1 MVLYVT
7 IDYGIQ
13 DSFIILFEI
22 IERIQIRMNHLVV
35 VVAQVVKPSDLCLQ
49 LRQEGEEVSTSS
61 DNSESDS
68 DDDGA
73 EGGADRMQCQ
83 TS

>member
-1 MVLYVT
+1 MLLYVT
-7 IDYGIQ
+7 IYYGIQ

-22 IERIQIRMNHLVV
+22 IERIQIRMSHLVI
-35 VVAQVVKPSDLCLQ
+35 VAQVVKPSDLCLQ